1 MASNDAAA
9 ARKEAAAVEE
19 RRAALTA
26 ELRQREIMLAS
37 ADRERADNEVN
48 LERLRGVITERDAAI
63 VRGKEELARMQD
75 IVAEA
80 EKMRAESEI
89 DIDRARKAAT
99 AHGETIEKLERL
111 ELEMRGREQVTSL

>member
-1 MASNDAAA
+1 
-9 ARKEAAAVEE
+9 
-19 RRAALTA
+19 
-26 ELRQREIMLAS
+26 MLAS